1 MNQFLDNQLRPCR
14 KDKAEFLSIKLKED
28 ERLETYT
35 SSLSESAQEW
45 AKTQEVNPIGIP
57 EGEGTK
63 EVLGF
68 SLDWQ
73 ANHWVHQAPTFEV
86 IIEPTCNIE
95 DIKQVLLELKRIH
108 PILNRGIIHRDIITF
123 HLGAI
128 PEKPCV
134 AFAKGNQI
142 GFPLCNTSHSLLA
155 TSICNANP
163 KHIKFQDILLHELG
177 HTLKKYLS
185 QEAKDLARTLC
196 KDFSSLGEEYL
207 KISPHYLGDQ
217 HLALSG
223 KLAELAYNQLDS
235 VEKTVLDFNKFA
247 RKLESE
253 TFAEMVRFYY
263 LEPCLTKEV
272 KEKPKTPST
281 NYNLVAKALIE
292 ESEITI
298 NFRIGNAPFPKYGEI
313 TEF

>member
-1 MNQFLDNQLRPCR
+1 MNYLLDNQLRPCR
-14 KDKAEFLSIKLKED
+14 KDRAEFLSVEFKED

-35 SSLSESAQEW
+35 SSLSQSAQEW
-45 AKTQEVNPIGIP
+45 AKAQEVNPIGIP

-63 EVLGF
+63 EILGF
-68 SLDWQ
+68 SLNWQ
-73 ANHWVHQAPTFEV
+73 SNRWEYKAPTFEV

-95 DIKQVLLELKRIH
+95 DIKQVLLGIKEIH
-108 PILNRGIIHRDIITF
+108 PILNRGIIHRDIISF

-134 AFAKGNQI
+134 AFAKANQI
-142 GFPLCNTSHSLLA
+142 GFPLCNTGHSLLA
-155 TSICNANP
+155 TSICNVNP

-185 QEAKDLARTLC
+185 EETKDLSRTLC
-196 KDFSSLGEEYL
+196 KDFSSLREELL

-223 KLAELAYNQLDS
+223 KLAELAYNQLDR
-235 VEKTVLDFNKFA
+235 VEETIIEFNKFA

-263 LEPCLTKEV
+263 LAPCLTKKI

-292 ESEITI
+292 ESKITI
-298 NFRIGNAPFPKYGEI
+298 NFRIGNASFPKYGEI